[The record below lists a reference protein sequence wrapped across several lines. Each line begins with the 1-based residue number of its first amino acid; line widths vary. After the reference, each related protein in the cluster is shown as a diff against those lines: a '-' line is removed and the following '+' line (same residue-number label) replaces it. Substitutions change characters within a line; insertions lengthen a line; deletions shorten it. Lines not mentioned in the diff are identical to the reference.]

1 MSTRSTKN
9 RGKRWTADE
18 RQFVKNVYPAL
29 GPAAIAKK
37 LGRSHSG
44 TCKLIAEMKAS
55 GEIPGGKSVEQSTG
69 RVTMGPP
76 ADAPDGTQD
85 TLGRLRWV
93 RGILERGLWDAEPSQ
108 AARLAKEYRDTVA
121 EIGRMEA
128 REGSAADDPMERI
141 AAALERHGEAAPA
154 PGAPVQ
160 RRPL

>member
-1 MSTRSTKN
+1 MSTRSTKS

-18 RQFVKNVYPAL
+18 RQFVKNAYPAL

-37 LGRSHSG
+37 LGRSRSG
-44 TCKLIAEMKAS
+44 TCKLIAEMKGS
-55 GEIPGGKSVEQSTG
+55 GEIPAGKSTGPSTD
-69 RVTMGPP
+69 RAVMGPP

-128 REGSAADDPMERI
+128 REAGGDDKLDAI
-141 AAALERHGEAAPA
+141 IGLLSRHG
-154 PGAPVQ
+154 GA
-160 RRPL
+160 